1 MRFRTPAAWGMGV
14 LATALVASSFPAAAQ
29 DQNTDARLKRVEA
42 EVRALQRK
50 VFPGPD
56 GKFFQPEVSTAQ
68 TQAPASATLPGA
80 PSTSAVTDILSRL
93 DALEAQVQ
101 RLTAANE
108 QYGYEIRGLTDRVKA
123 IEAAAAAP
131 LPAATAGGVGN
142 TTTTTQPASTSTA
155 APTPSPASAPSAER
169 LAKINAIQKPQT
181 GDDASDEYTYGF
193 RLWDAKLYP
202 EAEQQLTKFVEK
214 YPDSS
219 MISYGRNLL
228 GRAYLDDGKPKQAAP
243 WLLKNYQ
250 ADKTGAR
257 AGDSLLYLAESMI
270 ALKDT
275 KRACIALTEFA
286 DTYPALATGRL
297 KVDYQADR
305 AKANCH

>member
-1 MRFRTPAAWGMGV
+1 MRLRTPAALGIGIV
-14 LATALVASSFPAAAQ
+14 ATALAITSLPASAQ
-29 DQNTDARLKRVEA
+29 DQGTDARLKRVEA

-68 TQAPASATLPGA
+68 AQQPTTLAT
-80 PSTSAVTDILSRL
+80 PSTSAVTDILGRL

-108 QYGYEIRGLTDRVKA
+108 QYGHEIGGLTDRVKA
-123 IEAAAAAP
+123 LEAAATAPLAATSPPAGDGPSAAP
-131 LPAATAGGVGN
+131 PPSAGKPTPA
-142 TTTTTQPASTSTA
+142 PASV
-155 APTPSPASAPSAER
+155 PSAER
-169 LAKINAIQKPQT
+169 LAKINAIEKPQT
-181 GDDASDEYTYGF
+181 GNAATDEYTYGF

-214 YPDSS
+214 YPDSA

-228 GRAYLDDGKPKQAAP
+228 GRAYLDDGKPKEAAP
-243 WLLKNYQ
+243 WFLKNYQ
-250 ADKTGAR
+250 SDKTGAR

-286 DTYPALATGRL
+286 ETYPALVTGRL
-297 KVDYQADR
+297 KADYQTDR
-305 AKANCH
+305 AKAKCN

>member
-1 MRFRTPAAWGMGV
+1 MKFRTPAGWGMGV
-14 LATALVASSFPAAAQ
+14 IATALVASSFPAVAQ

-56 GKFFQPEVSTAQ
+56 GKFFSPEVSTAPAQ
-68 TQAPASATLPGA
+68 TATPATLPGT
-80 PSTSAVTDILSRL
+80 PSTTAVTDILGRL

-108 QYGYEIRGLTDRVKA
+108 QYGHEISGLTDRVKA
-123 IEAAAAAP
+123 LEAAAAAP
-131 LPAATAGGVGN
+131 LPATAAGGAAGTSGVA
-142 TTTTTQPASTSTA
+142 QPVASASGST
-155 APTPSPASAPSAER
+155 PTPATAPSAER

-181 GDDASDEYTYGF
+181 GNDATDEYTYGF

-214 YPDSS
+214 YPNSS

-228 GRAYLDDGKPKQAAP
+228 GRAYLDDGKPREAAP

-297 KVDYQADR
+297 KVEYQADR
-305 AKANCH
+305 AKANCN